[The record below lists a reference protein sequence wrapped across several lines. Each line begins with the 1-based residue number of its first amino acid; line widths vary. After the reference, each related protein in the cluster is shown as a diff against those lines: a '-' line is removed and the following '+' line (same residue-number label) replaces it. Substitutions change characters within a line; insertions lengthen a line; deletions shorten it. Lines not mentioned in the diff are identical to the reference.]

1 MESTELMEQLRQSLK
16 EKKNRSPLIMGIVN
30 ITSDSF
36 FVGGKYASTQEAIDQ
51 GVKLAGQ
58 GADILDI
65 GAESSRPFAVPVSQ
79 LQELT
84 RVLPVISNLKKK
96 VLVPL
101 SIDTYKPEVAREAI
115 KNGASLINDITG
127 ATNPLM
133 RAVVQETQ
141 SSICIMHMQGSPQ
154 TMQLSPVY
162 EKGVLNTLLQFF
174 EDQCS
179 LLIKE
184 GVSEDKI
191 YMDPGIGFGKSVED
205 NLVILKSLKNLAGL
219 GFPLILG
226 ISRKSFMGK
235 ILDKK
240 ACDLLNATVI
250 INTIVSQD
258 VPLILRVH
266 DVKEHKELSILME
279 ALKN

>member
-1 MESTELMEQLRQSLK
+1 VEQLRQSLK
-16 EKKNRSPLIMGIVN
+16 ESTPKIMGILN

-36 FVGGKYASTQEAIDQ
+36 FDGGKYASTQSAIDQ
-51 GVKLAGQ
+51 GVKLAGE

-65 GAESSRPFAVPVSQ
+65 GAESSRPFAVAVSQ
-79 LQELT
+79 EKELCC
-84 RVLPVISNLKKK
+84 VVPVISALRKK
-96 VLVPL
+96 VTIPL
-101 SIDTYKPEVAREAI
+101 SIDTYKPHVAREAI
-115 KNGASLINDITG
+115 KQGASMVNDITG

-133 RAVVQETQ
+133 RALIQETK
-141 SSICIMHMQGSPQ
+141 SSICVMHMQGTPQ
-154 TMQLSPVY
+154 TMQQNPLY
-162 EKGVLNTLLQFF
+162 EKGVLHALMQFF
-174 EDQCS
+174 ENQCS
-179 LLIKE
+179 LLVKE
-184 GVSEDKI
+184 GVSEKSI
-191 YMDPGIGFGKSVED
+191 YIDPGIGFGKTVQD
-205 NLVILKSLKNLAGL
+205 NLVILKSLKKLSTL

-250 INTIVSQD
+250 INTIVSQE

-266 DVKEHKELSILME
+266 DVKEHKELFLLME

>member
-1 MESTELMEQLRQSLK
+1 
-16 EKKNRSPLIMGIVN
+16 
-30 ITSDSF
+30 
-36 FVGGKYASTQEAIDQ
+36 
-51 GVKLAGQ
+51 
-58 GADILDI
+58 
-65 GAESSRPFAVPVSQ
+65 
-79 LQELT
+79 
-84 RVLPVISNLKKK
+84 
-96 VLVPL
+96 
-101 SIDTYKPEVAREAI
+101 
-115 KNGASLINDITG
+115 
-127 ATNPLM
+127 M

-240 ACDLLNATVI
+240 ACDL
-250 INTIVSQD
+250 
-258 VPLILRVH
+258 
-266 DVKEHKELSILME
+266 
-279 ALKN
+279 